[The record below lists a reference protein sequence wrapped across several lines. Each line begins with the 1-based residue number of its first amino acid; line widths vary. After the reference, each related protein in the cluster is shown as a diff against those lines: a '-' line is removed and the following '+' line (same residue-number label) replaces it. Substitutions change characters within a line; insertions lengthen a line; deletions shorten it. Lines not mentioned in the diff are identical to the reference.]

1 MSKQIKQFVYNQS
14 DLTNDYI
21 ELLNEE
27 KDRVTML
34 GIQATPGTPFKIN
47 NGSPIQMGFFGTYEL
62 DLSRIG
68 GLVNSIKIAK
78 ASSYPENSK
87 VIVDILYE
95 TEV

>member
-21 ELLNEE
+21 ELLNKKE
-27 KDRVTML
+27 RVTML

-78 ASSYPENSK
+78 ALSYPENSK